1 MIAKTH
7 KPKHYVDNKTL
18 YETLIKFKNSK
29 KEALALGTKPPR
41 IPEYVGVCIFQIATR
56 LATKGNFINYS
67 YKDEMISDGIE
78 NCIQYFRNFD
88 PTKSKNPFAYFTQI
102 IYFAFLRRIAKEK
115 KQLYVKYKATQQ
127 FGLLNEG
134 EMYEDEHGNMK
145 QFEMYDN
152 IAEFIETFEATKE
165 NKKKAKIK
173 GLEKFIEEDI
183 TLIEDTDIIHDE
195 DDINK

>member
-78 NCIQYFRNFD
+78 NCIQYMDNFD
-88 PTKSKNPFAYFTQI
+88 PEKSKNPFAYFTRI
-102 IYFAFLRRIAKEK
+102 IYNAYILRIQKEK
-115 KQLYVKYKATQQ
+115 KQTYIKYKSFEHSIVSNEFFSISDSDDSFISDAKSHENMHEFVRDYEKKMSEKKLQKEVNLV
-127 FGLLNEG
+127 GLELLN
-134 EMYEDEHGNMK
+134 K
-145 QFEMYDN
+145 
-152 IAEFIETFEATKE
+152 
-165 NKKKAKIK
+165 
-173 GLEKFIEEDI
+173 
-183 TLIEDTDIIHDE
+183 DTT
-195 DDINK
+195 NV